1 MVRFST
7 HGLYTVK
14 CVCGKKHVAGEKRLA
29 CVKHVVG
36 EKLVVRKTCWARNT
50 YCTCKTRCRRHH
62 SKIVL
67 AGLQVL
73 LSSANA
79 AELSWACG
87 LVFHHVF

>member
-1 MVRFST
+1 MLTLQSSKSWIVRLLIFKVKQDSLGDVILLTSQVVSFTEVQEGSFSRFDI
-7 HGLYTVK
+7 L
-14 CVCGKKHVAGEKRLA
+14 
-29 CVKHVVG
+29 
-36 EKLVVRKTCWARNT
+36 
-50 YCTCKTRCRRHH
+50 

-87 LVFHHVF
+87 RVFHHVF